1 MKKNLAIA
9 LIHLALLGMMPMLNA
24 QTFSGIELLSRP
36 TDNSIMVNTVANADM
51 QAYFEYGTSP
61 GSYTNQTSTVSA
73 TANEPL
79 KAVMTGLSPNTRYY
93 YRMVYSTNGGTT
105 WVNRDQHSFY
115 TQRAAGSTY
124 KFAVLSDSHINIM
137 LGTAAVSQA
146 VMTNIANSN
155 ADYLIDLGDTF
166 AMDNVA
172 TVANARSAFLFQ
184 RSSTYMGKFSA
195 STPVFIATGNH
206 EQQEGWHL
214 DDKPDDPTLAPPI
227 LSTNAQ
233 KRYYPN
239 PVPDGF
245 YTGNTDTNP
254 LIDGDHLHEDYYA
267 WTWGDALFVV
277 IDPFY
282 YTTVKPFVGN
292 TGGGEP
298 ETGTGD
304 RWEWT
309 LGQTQYNWLKQ
320 TLENSSAKYKFIFA
334 HHMTGGS
341 DDYVREGAYGA
352 PYCEWGGYNE
362 NGTTYAFDTRRS
374 GWYAPVHN
382 LLVENHVSAFIHGH
396 DHQYAYEVRDGVVYH
411 SCASGGFT
419 GNGFNLYSESDPMTL
434 KVLPSAGHLV
444 ITVTPTQATVDYI
457 GSSTGT
463 SNYAYTI
470 QPYNVTTYTLAAG
483 NDGHGTVTLNPSG
496 GTYASGTTV
505 TLTPVA
511 NSGYV
516 FDTWSGTNVGDI
528 INTSGV
534 YTIVMNANKSVTANF
549 IVATGKK
556 GDVNDDD
563 AASSTDALI
572 ILSCDVDI
580 DVSTFCP
587 MNCGDVNGDGY
598 VDSTDAL
605 IILSYDVGISVPYA
619 IGQPGCES
627 TVTPCPGCN

>member
-137 LGTAAVSQA
+137 LGTPAVSQA

>member
-419 GNGFNLYSESDPMTL
+419 GNGFNLYSESDPMTI

>member
-184 RSSTYMGKFSA
+184 RSRTYMGKFSA

-419 GNGFNLYSESDPMTL
+419 GNGFNLYSESDPMTI